1 MVSRAE
7 HRRTTLANLSLATTE
22 AFEQLGPAATID
34 DIAQRAG
41 VSRRTV
47 FRYVDTKE
55 DLIYLQ
61 PSMWLDVFDDAIAEW
76 EQSHDQDSVRGR
88 ILHAAHRIS
97 EHIDADPT
105 PVRRTMMVALDLPEF
120 ARGYASV
127 SQRWVARL
135 ATEILGDSTEDDAI
149 FRSKVLGAAIMGVID
164 AALHDWVADPKVKL
178 VDVIDR
184 GLEYLAPILEDQG

>member
-7 HRRTTLANLSLATTE
+7 HRRTTLANLSLATTD
-22 AFEQLGPAATID
+22 AFEQLGPSATID
-34 DIAQRAG
+34 DIAERAG

-61 PSMWLDVFDDAIAEW
+61 PSMWLDVFDDAIREW
-76 EQSHDQDSVRGR
+76 DEHNDHGSARGR

-97 EHIDADPT
+97 EHIDADPA
-105 PVRRTMMVALDLPEF
+105 PVRRAMMVALDLPEF
-120 ARGYASV
+120 ARGYALV

-149 FRSKVLGAAIMGVID
+149 FRSRVLGAALMGVID
-164 AALHDWVADPKVKL
+164 AALHEWVVDPQVKL

-184 GLEYLAPILEDQG
+184 GLEYLAPILDDTE